1 VQRGLSRSVRYHAI
15 PLRPSNAQPTVDARP
30 PAERSH
36 SDPPSL
42 VAAGG
47 QNNQVPAPNPP
58 TRKPPPPP
66 MQLVPRPTQ
75 LAPNMVPLKGDSAT
89 PTKRNLL
96 RNSQMSFQSVAY
108 SLYDLD
114 GLEGDLASPLP
125 GQGIE
130 NDLAL
135 KGRYTQIKASALESD
150 MDQRTRKISERS
162 TGSGSTI
169 GAANVKTPEEF
180 VAAGIEARGKGD
192 LAKSA
197 WYFMRATELGS
208 LTGKMY
214 YGK

>member
-1 VQRGLSRSVRYHAI
+1 
-15 PLRPSNAQPTVDARP
+15 
-30 PAERSH
+30 
-36 SDPPSL
+36 
-42 VAAGG
+42 
-47 QNNQVPAPNPP
+47 
-58 TRKPPPPP
+58 
-66 MQLVPRPTQ
+66 
-75 LAPNMVPLKGDSAT
+75 MVPLKGDSAT

-135 KGRYTQIKASALESD
+135 QGRYTNIKASALESD
-150 MDQRTRKISERS
+150 MDKRTRKISERS

-169 GAANVKTPEEF
+169 GANNVKTPEEF